1 MATTTANSHTALKEK
16 KKSMIWLL
24 FTIGAM
30 LFWGIYGPILH
41 EGQIKLGSPM
51 RALLCVGGAYFL
63 MGVLVPMISMATS
76 AAPGEFNGGGVTYAT
91 LGGALGA
98 AGAICIIWAFRNG
111 GVPNYVMPIVFGGA
125 PLINVIMTMAMHP
138 PKDKPNP
145 LLYVGYVVVAAGAAM
160 VFYFKPK
167 G

>member
-1 MATTTANSHTALKEK
+1 MASTAAHPQSSVKER
-16 KKSMIWLL
+16 KKSMLWLL
-24 FTIGAM
+24 FAVGAM

-41 EGQIKLGSPM
+41 EGQIKLGSPL
-51 RALLCVGGAYFL
+51 RALLCVGAAYFL
-63 MGVLVPMISMATS
+63 MGVLVPLATLS
-76 AAPGEFNGGGVTYAT
+76 ASGGLGEFNSRGVTYAT

-125 PLINVIMTMAMHP
+125 PLINVVMTMAMHP

-145 LLYVGYVVVAAGAAM
+145 MLFVGYVVVAAGAAM

>member
-1 MATTTANSHTALKEK
+1 MANEAAIPQTTAKEK
-16 KKSMIWLL
+16 KKTMLWLL
-24 FTIGAM
+24 FAIGAM

-41 EGQIKLGSPM
+41 EGQIKLGNPL
-51 RALLCVGGAYFL
+51 RALLCVGLAYFL
-63 MGVLVPMISMATS
+63 LGVLVPLITLQAS
-76 AAPGEFNGGGVTYAT
+76 GGIGSIAGKGALYAT

-98 AGAICIIWAFRNG
+98 AGAICIIWSFRNG

-125 PLINVIMTMAMHP
+125 PLINVLMSMAMHP
-138 PKDKPNP
+138 PKEKPNA
-145 LLYVGYVVVAAGAAM
+145 LLYVGYVVVAAGASM

>member
-1 MATTTANSHTALKEK
+1 MATITATNSKEK
-16 KKSMIWLL
+16 KKTMLWLL
-24 FTIGAM
+24 FAVGAM

-41 EGQIKLGSPM
+41 EGQIKLGNPL

-63 MGVLVPMISMATS
+63 LGVLVPVITLQTSGGLGSFDSRGVWFAT
-76 AAPGEFNGGGVTYAT
+76 G
-91 LGGALGA
+91 GGALGA
-98 AGAICIIWAFRNG
+98 LGAICIIWAFRNG

-125 PLINVIMTMAMHP
+125 PLINVLMTMAMHP
-138 PKDKPNP
+138 PKEKPNP